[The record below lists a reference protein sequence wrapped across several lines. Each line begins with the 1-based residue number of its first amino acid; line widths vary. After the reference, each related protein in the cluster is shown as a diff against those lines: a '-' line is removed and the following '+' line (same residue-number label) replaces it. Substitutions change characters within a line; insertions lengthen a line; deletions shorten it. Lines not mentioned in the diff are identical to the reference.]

1 MYRFIKNHKLT
12 TLILLGVV
20 IVLSY
25 YFFFQTKTKGESVK
39 LGEVSTEK
47 LSEAISASGS
57 VDAAIKAK
65 VRFASSGKLSW
76 VGVQEGDVV
85 KKWQALASLDKE
97 ELQKKLEKELIDY
110 KNERWDFEQGR
121 EDYGV
126 EKVQD
131 QTYPNVLTDEL
142 RRILQKNQFDLDSVV
157 LDVEIQN
164 LAIKYATIISPIDGL
179 VVEIEEPFAGVNT
192 TPAGAEITVVDPKS
206 TEFVAEVDEVDV
218 SKINVGQG
226 AIITLDAYPDE
237 VIKATVKSID
247 FVSTTTKGGGTAYLV
262 KTTLPEN
269 IGVKFRIGM
278 NGDIEFVVEDLK
290 SVLVVPQKSIII
302 TDDNKTSVW
311 VVKDGVAKLIEVELG
326 AETADYAEIISGLK
340 EGEKVA
346 TEGQD
351 ELKEGKNI
359 E

>member
-12 TLILLGVV
+12 TLILLGII

-25 YFFFQTKTKGESVK
+25 YFFFQTKTKGESIK
-39 LGEVSTEK
+39 LGEVKTEK

-57 VDAAIKAK
+57 VDAAIKAN
-65 VRFASSGKLSW
+65 VRFASSGKLAW
-76 VGVQEGDVV
+76 VGVKKGDTV
-85 KKWQALASLDKE
+85 KKWQALTSLDKE
-97 ELQKKLEKELIDY
+97 ELKKKLEKELLDY
-110 KNERWDFEQGR
+110 KSERWDYEQGR

-126 EKVQD
+126 KEVQD
-131 QTYPNVLTDEL
+131 QNYPNVLTDEL

-179 VVEIEEPFAGVNT
+179 VVDIKEPHAGVNI
-192 TPAGAEITVVDPKS
+192 TPAGAEITIVDPES

-218 SKINVGQG
+218 SKVSVGQG
-226 AIITLDAYPDE
+226 AIIILDAYPDE
-237 VIKATVKSID
+237 EIQATVKSID

-269 IGVKFRIGM
+269 IGEKFRIGM
-278 NGDIEFVVEDLK
+278 NGDIEFVAEDLK
-290 SVLVVPQKSIII
+290 SVLVVPQKSIVI
-302 TDDNKTSVW
+302 TDDKTSVW
-311 VVKDGVAKLIEVELG
+311 VVKDGVAKLVEVELG
-326 AETADYAEIISGLK
+326 AETADYAEIISGIK
-340 EGEKVA
+340 EGEKVI

-351 ELKEGKNI
+351 ELKEGKSI
-359 E
+359 K